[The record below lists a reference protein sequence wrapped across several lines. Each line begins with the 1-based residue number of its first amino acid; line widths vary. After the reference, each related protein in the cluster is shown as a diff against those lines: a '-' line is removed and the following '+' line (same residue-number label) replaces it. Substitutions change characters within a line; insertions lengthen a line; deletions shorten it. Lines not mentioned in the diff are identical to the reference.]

1 MGVLTVKFSV
11 LASGSSGNAL
21 YIETENTRLLVD
33 AGLSGK
39 QLGGRLAQIGVDPA
53 NLTAILVT
61 HEHID
66 HVKGLGVMAR
76 RYQLPI
82 YLNEATY
89 QHLPSSVGDIP
100 ASMLH
105 FLDTGSSISIADIGI
120 QSIAISHDAAEP
132 MGFRF
137 FERDESLAIV
147 TDLGYVNEKII
158 QSLDGVDSLIWES
171 NHDVNMLRMGSY
183 PWNVKR
189 RILGDT
195 GHLSNED
202 AAAAL
207 LEIVKGLGEQVYL
220 AHLSQDNNLLELA
233 HLTVKNTLEEAG
245 LQVGKDITLQE
256 TYPDR
261 PTPLQKVKIHTTI
274 ASA

>member
-1 MGVLTVKFSV
+1 MKFSV

-39 QLGGRLAQIGVDPA
+39 QLNGRLSQIGVNPESLD
-53 NLTAILVT
+53 AILVS

-100 ASMLH
+100 SSLLQFLETGAS
-105 FLDTGSSISIADIGI
+105 FSIEDVGI
-120 QSIAISHDAAEP
+120 DSIAISHDAADP
-132 MGFRF
+132 IGFRF
-137 FERDESLAIV
+137 FEKDESLAIV

-158 QSLDGVDSLIWES
+158 RSLDGIDSLVWES
-171 NHDVNMLRMGSY
+171 NHDVNMLRMGTY

-202 AAAAL
+202 SAAAL
-207 LEIVKGLGEQVYL
+207 LEIVRGVGEQIYL

-233 HLTVKNTLEEAG
+233 HLTVKNVLEESG
-245 LQVGKDITLQE
+245 LAIGTEIKLRE

-261 PTPLQKVKIHTTI
+261 ATPLQEVKVQAVMT
-274 ASA
+274 SA

>member
-1 MGVLTVKFSV
+1 MKFSV

-21 YIETENTRLLVD
+21 YIETDNTRLLVD

-39 QLGGRLAQIGVDPA
+39 QLGGRLAQIGVNPES
-53 NLTAILVT
+53 LTAILVT

-100 ASMLH
+100 TSMLH
-105 FLDTGSSISIADIGI
+105 FMDTGSSISIADIGV
-120 QSIAISHDAAEP
+120 QSIPISHDAAEP

-137 FERDESLAIV
+137 FEKDESMAIV
-147 TDLGYVNEKII
+147 TDLGYVNERII
-158 QSLDGVDSLIWES
+158 QSLDGVHSLIWES

-202 AAAAL
+202 SAIGL
-207 LEIVKGLGEQVYL
+207 LEIIKGLGEQVYL

-233 HLTVKNTLEEAG
+233 HLTVKNMLEEAG
-245 LQVGKDITLQE
+245 LQVGKDIVLKE

-261 PTPLQKVKIHTTI
+261 PTPLQNVKMQ
-274 ASA
+274 SAIVSA

>member
-1 MGVLTVKFSV
+1 VRFSV
-11 LASGSSGNAL
+11 LSSGSSGNAL
-21 YIETENTRLLVD
+21 YIETEQIRLLVD
-33 AGLSGK
+33 VGLSGK
-39 QLGGRLAQIGVDPA
+39 QLTERLLQIGVLPES
-53 NLTAILVT
+53 LTAILVS

-89 QHLPSSVGDIP
+89 QHLPSSVGEIP
-100 ASMLH
+100 VSMLH
-105 FLDTGSSISIADIGI
+105 FLESGVTLSLADIGI
-120 QSIAISHDAAEP
+120 ESIPISHDAAEP
-132 MGFRF
+132 LGFRF
-137 FERDESLAIV
+137 FHGDKSLAIV

-158 QSLDGVDSLIWES
+158 NCLDGVDSLIWES
-171 NHDVNMLRMGSY
+171 NHDVDMLRMGSY

-207 LEIVKGLGEQVYL
+207 VEILRGTGEQIYL

-233 HLTVKNTLEEAG
+233 HLTVKNILQEAG
-245 LQVGKDITLQE
+245 LQVGTDVVLQK

-261 PTPLQKVKIHTTI
+261 ATHLQDVKRTI
-274 ASA
+274 LNSA

>member
-1 MGVLTVKFSV
+1 MKFSV
-11 LASGSSGNAL
+11 LASGSTGNAL
-21 YIETENTRLLVD
+21 YVETKNTRLLID

-39 QLGGRLAQIGVDPA
+39 QLGQRLAQIDVQPES
-53 NLTAILVT
+53 LTAILVS

-76 RYQLPI
+76 RYHLPI

-89 QHLPSSVGDIP
+89 RNLPKTVGDIP
-100 ASMLH
+100 EEYIQLLETGASLAIN
-105 FLDTGSSISIADIGI
+105 DVGI
-120 QSIAISHDAAEP
+120 ETIPISHDAAEP
-132 MGFRF
+132 IGFRF
-137 FERDESLAIV
+137 FAEQQSLAIV
-147 TDLGYVNEKII
+147 TDLGYVNDAII
-158 QSLDGVDSLIWES
+158 RALDGVDSLIWES

-183 PWNVKR
+183 PWNIKR

-202 AAAAL
+202 SAAAL
-207 LEIVKGLGEQVYL
+207 LEIIRGIGEQVYL
-220 AHLSQDNNLLELA
+220 AHLSQDNNLVELA
-233 HLTVKNTLEEAG
+233 QLTAKQALTDAG
-245 LQVGKDITLQE
+245 LHVGTDIQLHE

-261 PTPLQKVKIHTTI
+261 PTPLRPVKSLVKI

>member
-1 MGVLTVKFSV
+1 MRFSV

-21 YIETENTRLLVD
+21 YLETEKTRLLVD

-39 QLGGRLAQIGVDPA
+39 QINSRLAQIGVQPES
-53 NLTAILVT
+53 LTAILVS

-82 YLNEATY
+82 YLNEATH
-89 QHLPSSVGDIP
+89 QHLPTSVGELP
-100 ASMLH
+100 EAKLH
-105 FLDTGSSISIADIGI
+105 FLASGSTLTIDDICI
-120 QSIAISHDAAEP
+120 EPIPISHDAAEP
-132 MGFRF
+132 LGFRF
-137 FERDESLAIV
+137 FHCDESLAIV

-158 QSLDGVDSLIWES
+158 RALDGVNSLIWES

-202 AAAAL
+202 SAAAL
-207 LEIVKGLGEQVYL
+207 IEILQGIGEQVYL

-233 HLTVKNTLEEAG
+233 HLTVKNVLQEAG
-245 LQVGKDITLQE
+245 LQVGTEVMLKE

-261 PTPLQKVKIHTTI
+261 PIPLQEVKKSTANI
-274 ASA
+274 A

>member
-1 MGVLTVKFSV
+1 MKFSV

-21 YIETENTRLLVD
+21 YIETEKTRLLID

-39 QLGGRLAQIGVDPA
+39 QLTGRLAQIGVQPET
-53 NLTAILVT
+53 LTAILVS

-76 RYQLPI
+76 RYKLPV

-89 QHLPSSVGDIP
+89 QHLPSSVGEIP
-100 ASMLH
+100 SPLLH
-105 FLDTGSSISIADIGI
+105 FLKNGAALSLDDIGVE
-120 QSIAISHDAAEP
+120 SIPISHDAADP
-132 MGFRF
+132 LGFRF
-137 FERDESLAIV
+137 FHGSESLAIV
-147 TDLGYVNEKII
+147 TDLGYVNEQII
-158 QSLDGVDSLIWES
+158 RNLEGIDSLIWES
-171 NHDVNMLRMGSY
+171 NHDVNMLRMGNY

-202 AAAAL
+202 AAAGL
-207 LEIVKGLGEQVYL
+207 CEIVRGIGEQVYL

-233 HLTVKNTLEEAG
+233 HLTVKNMLQEAG
-245 LQVGKDITLQE
+245 LQVGTDIILKE

-261 PTPLQKVKIHTTI
+261 ATHLQEVKLRTSL
-274 ASA
+274 AKA

>member
-1 MGVLTVKFSV
+1 VKFSV
-11 LASGSSGNAL
+11 LASGSSGNSL

-39 QLGGRLAQIGVDPA
+39 QLGQRLAQIGVQA
-53 NLTAILVT
+53 ESLTAILVS

-76 RYQLPI
+76 RYQLPV

-100 ASMLH
+100 SSLIHVMETGASL
-105 FLDTGSSISIADIGI
+105 SIADIGI
-120 QSIAISHDAAEP
+120 ETIAISHDAAEP

-137 FERDESLAIV
+137 FEKEESLAIV

-158 QSLDGVDSLIWES
+158 RALEGVHSLIWES

-202 AAAAL
+202 SAAAL
-207 LEIVKGLGEQVYL
+207 QEIVQGIGEQVYL

-233 HLTVKNTLEEAG
+233 HLTVKNILEESG
-245 LQVGKDITLQE
+245 LNIGKDIKLYE

-261 PTPLQKVKIHTTI
+261 ATALQEVKIKTTI
-274 ASA
+274 TST